1 MKYPFISLFIFINML
16 LLLSGCEYR
25 LKDDYYRELN
35 TRDSANITIDLD
47 TINSGFVLK
56 GSTTYSFHSETNDL
70 DLLSIRVFV
79 DGGEIMN
86 YSTKGGIFQLDG
98 MNYSDGEH
106 ELEIVVTTHSGSGS
120 LADLLGAEGFVL
132 SRSWKFYVDNSM
144 PVPVKITNIHNDNGV
159 LKIEWERYTKY
170 NFGKYEIVKVSD
182 ELGYG
187 TKVSRSL
194 GFITNPDQNYFY
206 DYSYVG
212 DSAKYQIRVFSFLGY
227 AADGDFKLFADEKLS
242 ISTTIISG
250 SKVRLS
256 WNRCKYDKAFKNYRV
271 SIYGVP
277 DQILYNI
284 NTTSIEGD
292 YGILGTAVQ
301 LALLVYSNESQF
313 DIHTYSETSLTIGQP
328 FMAFIKFYKCQGNND
343 ILLTTYPDINRYNSS
358 TWQIIATGHHA
369 NNFIDYIYSPD
380 GDVLLRK
387 APQEKIDPLT
397 LNVLANFD
405 YLSLETVNL
414 SSSSYGLVNQSPM
427 KLFDFKN
434 MKVIGELNINK
445 GYKTSISE
453 DNKYVFQIDN
463 DDNSLKCYNIENGNA
478 TLIWKNMAQNFQ
490 LIPGSPDKIL
500 ICNGALTEIHNVATN
515 EITTSFPN
523 ESSEILDID
532 SDSKIVLFS
541 GFTNYQST
549 LELYNYETG
558 LKVQTIKHKGSP
570 AFIKNGVIY
579 CSDGWSIS
587 TVLK

>member
-1 MKYPFISLFIFINML
+1 MKHPFISLFIFSSIL

-35 TRDSANITIDLD
+35 IRDSANITIDLE

-212 DSAKYQIRVFSFLGY
+212 DSAKYQIKVFSFLGY

-271 SIYGVP
+271 SIYRVP
-277 DQILYNI
+277 DQLLYNI

-301 LALLVYSNESQF
+301 LALLVYSNESKF
-313 DIHTYSETSLTIGQP
+313 DIHTYSETSITIGQP

-343 ILLTTYPDINRYNSS
+343 ILLTTYPDINRYN
-358 TWQIIATGHHA
+358 
-369 NNFIDYIYSPD
+369 
-380 GDVLLRK
+380 
-387 APQEKIDPLT
+387 
-397 LNVLANFD
+397 
-405 YLSLETVNL
+405 
-414 SSSSYGLVNQSPM
+414 SYGLVNQSPM

-558 LKVQTIKHKGSP
+558 LKIQAIKYTGSP

-579 CSDGWSIS
+579 CCDGWSIS